1 MIPMILKKNSKGFYI
16 YRKQI
21 AFRIV
26 QWIVVSSIFVSCL
39 GEPPANLGTRVSYDT
54 TKPNKVFHWK
64 MTTTWPPNFPVVGE
78 VAEKYA
84 QWVDE
89 LSNGQIKIKVY
100 GGGELV
106 PPLEAFDAVSQG
118 TIEMGCGA
126 AYYWAGKTA
135 AAQFFAAV
143 PFGMNSQQI
152 TSWLEVGGG
161 YELWKKTY
169 AQFDLVPFM
178 GGNTGVQMG
187 GWFNKEINSAEDFKG
202 LKMRLPGIGGKVLEK
217 AGGAPVLVA
226 GSEIYTSLE
235 RGVIDATEWIGPYHD
250 YKMGFY
256 KIAKYY
262 YTPGWHETGSQLEF
276 FVNKNLH
283 DGLPSHLQA
292 VLQAAAKRAQ
302 IWVLAEFDKQNGI
315 YLDKL
320 VNEEGVVVKEFSKE
334 TLDVLRTY
342 TDEAIQE
349 LIGDDPLSKE
359 VYESYS
365 NFQDRVSKWSEVT
378 EKAYYNKIQK

>member
-1 MIPMILKKNSKGFYI
+1 MSKNFIAILV
-16 YRKQI
+16 
-21 AFRIV
+21 IV
-26 QWIVVSSIFVSCL
+26 LLSSCL
-39 GEPPANLGTRVSYDT
+39 GDPPASMNPTSYET
-54 TKPNKVFHWK
+54 IKPDKVMYWK
-64 MTTTWPPNFPVVGE
+64 MTTTWPPNFPVIGE
-78 VAEKYA
+78 VAEKYSE
-84 QWVDE
+84 WVDE
-89 LSNGQIKIKVY
+89 LTNGQIKIKVY

-126 AYYWAGKTA
+126 SYYWAGKTP

-143 PFGMNSQQI
+143 PFGMNSQQL
-152 TSWLEVGGG
+152 TSWLETGGG

-169 AQFDLVPFM
+169 AQFNLVPFM

-187 GWFNKEINSAEDFKG
+187 GWFNREINSVEDFKG

-217 AGGAPVLVA
+217 AGGAAVLVA

-250 YKMGFY
+250 YRMGFH

-262 YTPGWHETGSQLEF
+262 YTPGWHEPGSQLEF
-276 FVNKNLH
+276 FINRNLF
-283 DGLPSHLQA
+283 DGLPKHLQA
-292 VLQAAAKRAQ
+292 ALEAASKRAQ
-302 IWVLAEFDKQNGI
+302 VWVLAEFDKQNGI

-320 VNEEGVVVKEFSKE
+320 VNEEGVEVREFSKE
-334 TLDVLRTY
+334 TLDALREY
-342 TDEAIQE
+342 KEEAIQE
-349 LIGDDPLSKE
+349 MIGDDPLSKE

-365 NFQDRVSKWSEVT
+365 KFQKQISKWSEVT
-378 EKAYYNKIQK
+378 EKAYYNKIQE

>member
-1 MIPMILKKNSKGFYI
+1 MNLYKAYILVIK
-16 YRKQI
+16 
-21 AFRIV
+21 IV
-26 QWIVVSSIFVSCL
+26 FVGVISPFIVLSCL
-39 GEPPANLGTRVSYDT
+39 GEPPASMRKVSYDV
-54 TKPNKVFHWK
+54 TKPDEVFHWK

-84 QWVDE
+84 EWVDQ

-126 AYYWAGKTA
+126 AYYWAGKTPA
-135 AAQFFAAV
+135 APFFAAV
-143 PFGMNSQQI
+143 PFGMNSQQL

-161 YELWKKTY
+161 YELWKKVY
-169 AQFDLVPFM
+169 AKFNLVPFM

-187 GWFNKEINSAEDFKG
+187 GWFNREINSIEDFKG
-202 LKMRLPGIGGKVLEK
+202 LKMRLPGIGGKVIEK

-250 YKMGFY
+250 YKMGFH

-276 FVNKNLH
+276 FINKNLH
-283 DGLPSHLQA
+283 DGLPSHLQG

-302 IWVLAEFDKQNGI
+302 VWVLSEFDKQNGI

-320 VNEEGVVVKEFSKE
+320 IHEENVEIRQFSE
-334 TLDVLRTY
+334 GTMNALRTY
-342 TDEAIQE
+342 TKEVIQE
-349 LIGDDPLSKE
+349 MIGNDPLSRE

-365 NFQDRVSKWSEVT
+365 KFQKRISKWSEIT
-378 EKAYYNKIQK
+378 EKAYYNKIQE